1 MAIEKGELKVIKIL
15 STLLIPS
22 EQAQKQLQE
31 TTTKPMKHAHF
42 IAEEKKIRSI
52 TLATSGIEK
61 SNVDQAIERL
71 SSLNHDSILRFEG
84 CVPRNK
90 KGKTIFNMEFFSN
103 QNLYDI
109 AGELSEERIL
119 EISLQLISGL
129 MYYESK
135 GLYPSFRLDS
145 IMVCDMGKVK
155 FLDELINLDER
166 RKIHNANDGSFTQE
180 ELLSDAL
187 GILSYPK
194 EKFER
199 GFKANSS
206 SVAGSFG
213 ILLLEMFKGEKFAN
227 LDYAKIRALTQSSM
241 QNNHPIPPTCPKYLA
256 DIIKDCLKNPG
267 ERPTLSQLKD
277 RLVQAQAE
285 LTMQKM
291 QNIRQEK
298 NNLLAAIP
306 TDILNSELR
315 KALTSYGVFA
325 NSDGSNQKQVV
336 GNNKNY
342 NGFRA

>member
-1 MAIEKGELKVIKIL
+1 M
-15 STLLIPS
+15 
-22 EQAQKQLQE
+22 QE
-31 TTTKPMKHAHF
+31 TTTKPVKHAHF

-52 TLATSGIEK
+52 TLATSGIQK

-71 SSLNHDSILRFEG
+71 SSLNHNSILRFEG

-135 GLYPSFRLDS
+135 GLYPSLRLDS

-155 FLDELINLDER
+155 FLDELISLDAR
-166 RKIHNANDGSFTQE
+166 RKLDNANPGWLTQE
-180 ELLSDAL
+180 ELLNDAMGVL
-187 GILSYPK
+187 LCPQ
-194 EKFER
+194 EKFVR

-206 SVAGSFG
+206 SVVGSFG
-213 ILLLEMFKGEKFAN
+213 ILLLEMFKGEKFVN
-227 LDYAKIRALTQSSM
+227 LDNAKIQELLQNSM
-241 QNNHPIPPTCPKYLA
+241 ENNHPIPPACPKYLA

-285 LTMQKM
+285 LTVQKM
-291 QNIRQEK
+291 QNIHQEK

-306 TDILNSELR
+306 TDILNGELR

-325 NSDGSNQKQVV
+325 NSDGSNQKQVF

-342 NGFRA
+342 NGLRA